1 MRDAGVSIESLIQR
15 GTDDDDGV
23 VIAIVTHEGP
33 ASAIHAAL
41 KILAASD
48 HVVGTPMHMPILAL

>member
-1 MRDAGVSIESLIQR
+1 MRDAGVSIESFIQR
-15 GTDDDDGV
+15 GDGADGDV
-23 VIAIVTHEGP
+23 VIALVTHEGP

-41 KILAASD
+41 AALAASN